1 MSSKPMRL
9 IGTWLFLSLTMSLT
23 GCAATNVISP
33 CAWVKVITVS
43 KDDALTAQTARE
55 ILAHNEKVEEI
66 CR

>member
-1 MSSKPMRL
+1 
-9 IGTWLFLSLTMSLT
+9 
-23 GCAATNVISP
+23 
-33 CAWVKVITVS
+33 VKVITVS